1 MATNDGILVYC
12 ETHPKIETGLT
23 CSRCDRRICPK
34 CMVQTAVGGRCV
46 DCGKGKR
53 SSIYDVSIQRYI
65 FVSIA
70 VLFTG
75 SCWGVAWGLL
85 HVTVGWMFL
94 GLGYWILAL
103 LTGYVIGET
112 TSVVA
117 ARKKGA
123 GLAIIGALGVIEASV
138 ISLLVQLLWMDLQLS
153 LSVIVLLV
161 PVSGLASYIA
171 VSRVR

>member
-1 MATNDGILVYC
+1 MAINDEILFYC

-34 CMVQTAVGGRCV
+34 CMVQTAVGGRCL
-46 DCGKGKR
+46 DCGKGHK
-53 SSIYDVSIQRYI
+53 SPIYDVSIQRYI

-75 SCWGVAWGLL
+75 LCWGVAWAFL
-85 HVTVGWMFL
+85 HVAVGWMVL
-94 GLGYWILAL
+94 GLGYWILAW

-117 ARKKGA
+117 TRKKGA
-123 GLAIIGALGVIEASV
+123 GLAIIGALGVIEAAV
-138 ISLLVQLLWMDLQLS
+138 ISLLVRSLWMDSQLS
-153 LSVIVLLV
+153 LPVIILSVL
-161 PVSGLASYIA
+161 VSGLASYIA